1 MKLCYLIIMATTN
14 NFISLMTVI
23 ETNKMY
29 TSVVSEHYNIIYL
42 FYVFWGNGGQR
53 KSLSTCCLMLSTNV
67 SALQSSKSERMQKT
81 YLFSV
86 PHFLVLECLYILLYL
101 FYL

>member
-23 ETNKMY
+23 ETNKMH

-42 FYVFWGNGGQR
+42 FYVF
-53 KSLSTCCLMLSTNV
+53 
-67 SALQSSKSERMQKT
+67 
-81 YLFSV
+81 
-86 PHFLVLECLYILLYL
+86 
-101 FYL
+101 